1 MKIALFALSLIL
13 ASWTLAAPA
22 GHAQGVGSYEGTES
36 TASVAASLDISC
48 ILRTWRITGV
58 FACPAFPSGV
68 NVCLITENAYPVG
81 ILEVVRR
88 PLTSHL
94 AEVASFTKGLEG
106 LRSFGETS
114 SHSGS
119 AREGSNLQFT
129 EAHVYEFVLQLDV
142 YGLPIAVPSGQTFA
156 ISYFSELDGFSWRTG
171 FADLL
176 LDPATAAQKA
186 VLPACSVVPRLS
198 DCVWSWGSAWPRTG
212 FGVHP
217 SEVMAGYLLAVRAGK
232 VAALPLGRVVL
243 GLYGHEPRTGH
254 YIQMIRPTR
263 RSCVSIGFPWSRP
276 IEAGALSKEGAYL
289 LVQFSIYRQC
299 DGCFP
304 AMLVEPRPP
313 AP

>member
-1 MKIALFALSLIL
+1 MRAPVFALAFLLGQS
-13 ASWTLAAPA
+13 PP
-22 GHAQGVGSYEGTES
+22 GSYEGSAS
-36 TASVAASLDISC
+36 TVSVAGEIDVTC

-58 FACPAFPSGV
+58 FVCTHGTDIV
-68 NVCLITENAYPVG
+68 VCLITENAYPVG

-88 PLTSHL
+88 PWTSHL
-94 AEVASFTKGLEG
+94 AEVAALTQEMKTLPA
-106 LRSFGETS
+106 FGETS
-114 SHSGS
+114 SHSPA
-119 AREGSNLQFT
+119 ARDGTGLQFT
-129 EAHVYEFVLQLDV
+129 EAHVYEFVLEIDPG
-142 YGLPIAVPSGQTFA
+142 GLPIAVPSGKAFA
-156 ISYFSELDGFSWRTG
+156 VSYFSELDGYGWRTG
-171 FADLL
+171 EIDRL

-186 VLPACSVVPRLS
+186 VLPACSVVPRLK

-232 VAALPLGRVVL
+232 VAALPMGRAVV
-243 GLYGHEPRTGH
+243 GPYGFEPRTGH
-254 YIQMIRPTR
+254 YVQMIRPMR
-263 RSCVSIGFPWSRP
+263 RACVSIGFPWSRP

-289 LVQFSIYRQC
+289 LVQFSIFRQC